1 MKTLDSYLTDIY
13 RTDMAAPGQTPNAL
27 LGLLSLHPMSGYD
40 IRQILPE
47 SIGHFWSESYG
58 QIYPAL
64 KGLAAE
70 RLVTKKVERRKGK
83 PDRNVYSLTEA
94 GRKRLAEWLEIPI
107 APEVPRNEML
117 LKLFFGAHAAPRV
130 SREHVKAYREWHAGA
145 LEIYKTMVRKLKENE
160 IEDAQL
166 PFWLMTLSYGEQMCR
181 TTMRWCDETMK
192 ELDRLE
198 RQAARKSRHADS

>member
-1 MKTLDSYLTDIY
+1 
-13 RTDMAAPGQTPNAL
+13 
-27 LGLLSLHPMSGYD
+27 MSGYD

-64 KGLAAE
+64 KALAAE

-94 GRKRLAEWLEIPI
+94 GRRRLAAWLEIPI

-117 LKLFFGAHAAPRV
+117 LKLFFGAHASPRV

-145 LEIYKTMVRKLKENE
+145 IKIYKTMVRKLKEGE

-166 PFWLMTLSYGEQMCR
+166 PFWLMTLSYGEQICR
-181 TTMRWCDETMK
+181 TTIRWCDETMK

-198 RQAARKSRHADS
+198 RKAARKS